1 MNGDESE
8 HSLTAQIRPPKVA
21 FRSKAA
27 IVLSL
32 SGAAG
37 EGNTVCMDLPFDLS
51 AIGPRG
57 QSAIGLAAF
66 TMIAWVFS
74 THKLRFPL
82 LTAIWTIAAQIA
94 IAALLLYV
102 PPAREALGSL
112 QVAVEA
118 LQAATRAG
126 TTFVFG
132 YLGGGDAPFEVKNQG
147 AMFNFAFQ
155 ALPLL
160 IFFSGLSA
168 LLWHWRILK
177 IFVRAFAFMLEKVFG
192 IGGAVALSSA
202 ANTFLGQTEAPL
214 LIRPFLSKVTR
225 AELFIIITGG
235 MATVAGSVMGVY
247 AIILAEVD
255 PSILGH
261 IIVASII
268 SVPAAILMAQVM
280 MPEEKGVTPTPASAA
295 DDFKY
300 ASSMDAFVR
309 GVTDGLGLYLNI
321 IASLIAF
328 TAFAALINIMLSSAG
343 DVAGSPLSLE
353 RILGWI
359 FAPLMWLAGVPWAE
373 AFDAGSLMGVK
384 TAVNEL
390 VAYVELAKI
399 GPGHFS
405 ERTFLIIVYS
415 LCGFANFA
423 SLGIII
429 GGFTALAPD
438 RRQDV
443 IELAPRALISGTL
456 ATLMTGSVIGLIWVG

>member
-1 MNGDESE
+1 ME
-8 HSLTAQIRPPKVA
+8 
-21 FRSKAA
+21 
-27 IVLSL
+27 
-32 SGAAG
+32 
-37 EGNTVCMDLPFDLS
+37 LPFDLAS
-51 AIGPRG
+51 IGPRA
-57 QSAIGLAAF
+57 QSAIGLLAF
-66 TMIAWVFS
+66 TLIAWVFS
-74 THKLRFPL
+74 AKKLRFPL
-82 LTAIWTIAAQIA
+82 LTVFWTIAAQIA

-102 PPAREALGSL
+102 PPAQQALASL
-112 QVAVEA
+112 QVVVDA
-118 LQAATRAG
+118 LAAATRAG
-126 TTFVFG
+126 TSFVFG
-132 YLGGGDAPFEVKNQG
+132 YLGGAEAPFAVEKPG
-147 AMFNFAFQ
+147 AMFNFAFG
-155 ALPLL
+155 ALPLV

-168 LLWHWRILK
+168 LLWHWGVL
-177 IFVRAFAFMLEKVFG
+177 KVFVKG
-192 IGGAVALSSA
+192 MAFFLERIFRVGGAVALSSA

-225 AELFIIITGG
+225 SELFIIITGG
-235 MATVAGSVMGVY
+235 FATVAGSVMAVY
-247 AIILAEVD
+247 ATILSEVD

-280 MPEEKGVTPTPASAA
+280 IPEEKGVTPTPASAA

-328 TAFAALINIMLSSAG
+328 TAFAALINIILSAAP
-343 DVAGSPLSLE
+343 DVAGAPLTLE
-353 RILGWI
+353 RLLGWV
-359 FAPLMWLAGVPWAE
+359 FAPVMWLAGVPWSE
-373 AFDAGSLMGVK
+373 AFNAGSLMGIK

-390 VAYVELAKI
+390 VAYVELAKQ
-399 GPGHFS
+399 GPDAFS
-405 ERTFLIIVYS
+405 ERSFLIVVYS

-423 SLGIII
+423 SLGIVV

-456 ATLMTGSVIGLIWVG
+456 ATLMTGAVIGLIWGA

>member
-1 MNGDESE
+1 MD
-8 HSLTAQIRPPKVA
+8 
-21 FRSKAA
+21 F
-27 IVLSL
+27 
-32 SGAAG
+32 SGAF
-37 EGNTVCMDLPFDLS
+37 E
-51 AIGPRG
+51 AIGPRA
-57 QSAIGLAAF
+57 QSAIGLVAF
-66 TMIAWVFS
+66 TLIAWLFS
-74 THKLRFPL
+74 AKKLRFPL
-82 LTAIWTIAAQIA
+82 MTAIWTIAAQIA
-94 IAALLLYV
+94 LAALLLYV
-102 PPAREALGSL
+102 PPAQQALASL
-112 QVAVEA
+112 QVVVDA
-118 LQAATRAG
+118 LAAATRAG
-126 TTFVFG
+126 TSFVFG
-132 YLGGGDAPFEVKNQG
+132 YLGGAEAPFEVKNGG

-155 ALPLL
+155 ALPLV

-168 LLWHWRILK
+168 LLWHWGVL
-177 IFVRAFAFMLEKVFG
+177 KVFVKG
-192 IGGAVALSSA
+192 MAFLLERVFRVGGAVALSSA

-235 MATVAGSVMGVY
+235 FATVAGSVMAVY
-247 AIILAEVD
+247 ATILAEVD

-328 TAFAALINIMLSSAG
+328 TAFAALINIMLSAAPDIAG
-343 DVAGSPLSLE
+343 APLTLE
-353 RILGWI
+353 RLLGWV
-359 FAPLMWLAGVPWAE
+359 FAPFMWLAGVPWSE
-373 AFDAGSLMGVK
+373 AFGAGSLMGIK

-390 VAYVELAKI
+390 VAYVELAKA
-399 GPGHFS
+399 GREAYS
-405 ERTFLIIVYS
+405 ERSFLIIVYS

-456 ATLMTGSVIGLIWVG
+456 ATLMTGAVIGLIWGL